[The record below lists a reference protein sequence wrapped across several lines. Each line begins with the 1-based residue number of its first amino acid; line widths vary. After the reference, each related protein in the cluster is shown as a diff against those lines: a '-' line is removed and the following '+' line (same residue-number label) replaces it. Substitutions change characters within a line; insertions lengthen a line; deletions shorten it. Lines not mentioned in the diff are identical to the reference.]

1 MIAYI
6 KMKRNEMKVKAMLYE
21 TIVGIMD
28 NQKEILGLF
37 QRLFVALKDVPADEL
52 RTEFIAKL
60 AKIVHD
66 ENKKNN

>member
-28 NQKEILGLF
+28 NQKEIAGLL
-37 QRLFVALKDVPADEL
+37 QRLFVALKDVPTDEL
-52 RTEFIAKL
+52 RI
-60 AKIVHD
+60 
-66 ENKKNN
+66 

>member
-28 NQKEILGLF
+28 NQKEIAGLL
-37 QRLFVALKDVPADEL
+37 QRLFVALKDVPTDEL
-52 RTEFIAKL
+52 RIEFIEKL
-60 AKIVHD
+60 AEVVHD
-66 ENKKNN
+66 ENKENN

>member
-1 MIAYI
+1 
-6 KMKRNEMKVKAMLYE
+6 MKRNEMKVKAMLYE

-66 ENKKNN
+66 ENKENN